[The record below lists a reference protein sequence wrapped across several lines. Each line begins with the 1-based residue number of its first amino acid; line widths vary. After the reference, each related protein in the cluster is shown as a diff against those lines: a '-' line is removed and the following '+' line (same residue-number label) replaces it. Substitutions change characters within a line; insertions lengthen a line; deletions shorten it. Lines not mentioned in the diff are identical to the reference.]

1 MSTNLFGQ
9 FKVYPRGFLG
19 AKLEPVLINKSSERT
34 VGRFQYDVSV
44 FDANQPELVTANM
57 AIEEAY
63 VALVRNDI
71 NASNFEFRENV
82 LRVLF
87 KAFGTLD
94 FEGWYLTQFQGP
106 AFGEQ
111 QLDFIEDCLNFTWN
125 GTRKMSLQNWDVL
138 LESSQTK
145 VKDLLLTEMAKAK
158 FSKNFVKELAFSGR
172 VMLPD
177 LFCDWTTKPNGFVDL
192 LTTCHI
198 LFGIKR

>member
-19 AKLEPVLINKSSERT
+19 AKLEPVL
-34 VGRFQYDVSV
+34 VGKVPQQNSGRYQYDVSV

-63 VALVRNDI
+63 ISLMRNDI
-71 NASNFEFRENV
+71 QASNFEFRETV
-82 LRVLF
+82 FKILF

-94 FEGWYLTQFQGP
+94 FEGWYLTQSQSP
-106 AFGEQ
+106 AFGQ
-111 QLDFIEDCLNFTWN
+111 QQQDFIEDCLKFVWS
-125 GTRKMSLQNWDVL
+125 GKRDMSLQNWDVL
-138 LESSQTK
+138 LQPSDTRLIDSK
-145 VKDLLLTEMAKAK
+145 LPEMASAK
-158 FSKNFVKELAFSGR
+158 FAKTFVRELSFSGR
-172 VMLPD
+172 VMLPE
-177 LFCDWTTKPNGFVDL
+177 LFCDWVTKPCGFVDL

>member
-19 AKLEPVLINKSSERT
+19 AKLEPVLVNKSPER
-34 VGRFQYDVSV
+34 VRGRFQYDVSV

-63 VALVRNDI
+63 ISLLRNDI
-71 NASNFEFRENV
+71 QASNFEFRENMF
-82 LRVLF
+82 RVLF

-94 FEGWYLTQFQGP
+94 FEGWYMTQFQSP

-111 QLDFIEDCLNFTWN
+111 QRDFLEDCLNFVWS
-125 GTRKMSLQNWDVL
+125 GKRDMSLQNWDVL
-138 LESSQTK
+138 LEPSQTR
-145 VKDLLLTEMAKAK
+145 LTDPSLARMANAK
-158 FSKNFVKELAFSGR
+158 FSKVFTRELSFSGR